1 MAYGVFLPDSSL
13 YIYQC
18 PVLALQLTIQVWN
31 LGALQDNLNVVSG
44 RVGEELDLTGLSFLD
59 LQVDFVRIGPLLMF
73 SGA

>member
-1 MAYGVFLPDSSL
+1 MAFWTLGFLPDSSM

-18 PVLALQLTIQVWN
+18 PVLALQF
-31 LGALQDNLNVVSG
+31 DNPGLEFRCSSGQSKCCG

-59 LQVDFVRIGPLLMF
+59 LQVDFVRIGLLMF